1 MDHDKHFHSFTQGI
15 HHAFSHVVITL
26 LAVGIAFSLPVVAK
40 YILFYWWPKVE
51 DNSQLL
57 MITEI
62 SFATVLVL
70 LFNISK
76 IAWDGRR
83 SMHMNKIASLV
94 YAREGHGWMSRWKE
108 RDMRKKI
115 ASARDVYIMSITGDT
130 FSSENSELQKPLEL
144 AYEIRVMLAN
154 PYGKGVASRA
164 QSLDDPEAMLQAFRQ
179 ETEVSIAYLR
189 KLAAAGK
196 KVKLK
201 FYEEPPFW
209 KLVVTGE
216 YVWVQYC
223 HDGHEVKTQPE
234 YVFGL
239 QHDNPQRGFFAPFYK
254 HFLDQWK
261 DPRHPDFNFE
271 TSELIYRNGDGN
283 EIDRVSFPP
292 DMELAPSQ
300 PGSSPVAALGS
311 ET

>member
-1 MDHDKHFHSFTQGI
+1 MDHNKHFHSFAEGI
-15 HHAFSHVVITL
+15 HHAFAHVVITL
-26 LAVGIAFSLPVVAK
+26 LAVGIAFSLPVVSK

-51 DNSQLL
+51 DNTQLL

-62 SFATVLVL
+62 GFATVLVL

-94 YAREGHGWMSRWKE
+94 YAREGRGWMSRRKE

-115 ASARDVYIMSITGDT
+115 ASARDIYIMSITGDT
-130 FSSENSELQKPLEL
+130 FSSENSELQKTLEL

-164 QSLDDPEAMLQAFRQ
+164 QSLDDPEAMLQAYRQ
-179 ETEVSIAYLR
+179 ETEMSIAYLR
-189 KLAAAGK
+189 KLAVVGK
-196 KVKLK
+196 KVKLR

-239 QHDNPQRGFFAPFYK
+239 QHGNPQRGFFAPFYK
-254 HFLDQWK
+254 YFLDQWN
-261 DPRHPDFNFE
+261 DPRHSEFNFE
-271 TSELIYRNGDGN
+271 TNELVYRNGDGN
-283 EIDRVSFPP
+283 EIRRVTFS
-292 DMELAPSQ
+292 SQ
-300 PGSSPVAALGS
+300 AEVGVPAGILG
-311 ET
+311 

>member
-1 MDHDKHFHSFTQGI
+1 MDHNKHFHSFAEGI
-15 HHAFSHVVITL
+15 HHAFAHVVITL
-26 LAVGIAFSLPVVAK
+26 LAVGIAFSLPVVSK

-51 DNSQLL
+51 DNTQLL

-62 SFATVLVL
+62 GFATVLVL

-94 YAREGHGWMSRWKE
+94 YAREGRGWMSRRKE

-115 ASARDVYIMSITGDT
+115 ASARDIYIMSITGDT
-130 FSSENSELQKPLEL
+130 FSSENSELQKTLEL

-164 QSLDDPEAMLQAFRQ
+164 QSLDDPEAMLQAYRQ
-179 ETEVSIAYLR
+179 ETEMSIAYLR
-189 KLAAAGK
+189 KLAVIGK
-196 KVKLK
+196 KVKLR

-239 QHDNPQRGFFAPFYK
+239 QHGNPQRGFFAPFYK
-254 HFLDQWK
+254 YFLDQWN
-261 DPRHPDFNFE
+261 DPRHSEFNFE
-271 TSELIYRNGDGN
+271 TNELVYRNGDGN
-283 EIDRVSFPP
+283 EIRRVTFS
-292 DMELAPSQ
+292 SQ
-300 PGSSPVAALGS
+300 AEVGVPAGILG
-311 ET
+311 

>member
-1 MDHDKHFHSFTQGI
+1 MDHNKHFHSFAQGI

-26 LAVGIAFSLPVVAK
+26 LAVGIAFSLPVVAQ
-40 YILFYWWPKVE
+40 YILFNWWPKVE

-62 SFATVLVL
+62 GFATVLVL

-83 SMHMNKIASLV
+83 SMRMNKVASLV
-94 YAREGHGWMSRWKE
+94 YAREGRGWMSRWKE
-108 RDMRKKI
+108 RGMRKKI
-115 ASARDVYIMSITGDT
+115 ASARDVYIMSITGYDT
-130 FSSENSELQKPLEL
+130 FSSENSDLQKELEL

-164 QSLDDPEAMLQAFRQ
+164 QSLDDPEAMLQTYRQ

-201 FYEEPPFW
+201 FYEAPPFW

-239 QHDNPQRGFFAPFYK
+239 QHGNPQRGFFAPFYK
-254 HFLDQWK
+254 YFLDQWN
-261 DPRHPDFNFE
+261 DPRHAEFNFE
-271 TSELIYRNGDGN
+271 TNELVLRNGEGN
-283 EIDRVSFPP
+283 EIQRTVFPP
-292 DMELAPSQ
+292 QVEESWVGNGWASGLVVNA
-300 PGSSPVAALGS
+300 
-311 ET
+311 

>member
-40 YILFYWWPKVE
+40 YILYYWWPKVE

-62 SFATVLVL
+62 GFATVLVL

-83 SMHMNKIASLV
+83 SMHMNRIASLV
-94 YAREGHGWMSRWKE
+94 YAREGRGWISRWKE

-115 ASARDVYIMSITGDT
+115 ASARDIYIMSITGDT

-154 PYGKGVASRA
+154 PYGKGIASRA
-164 QSLDDPEAMLQAFRQ
+164 QSLDDPEAMLQTFRQ
-179 ETEVSIAYLR
+179 ETEVSVAYLR

-261 DPRHPDFNFE
+261 DPHHPDFNFE
-271 TSELIYRNGDGN
+271 TNELIYRNGDGN
-283 EIDRVSFPP
+283 EIDRASFPLS
-292 DMELAPSQ
+292 MELVPTQPNFSQ
-300 PGSSPVAALGS
+300 LVPLGS

>member
-1 MDHDKHFHSFTQGI
+1 MDHNKHFHSFAQGI

-62 SFATVLVL
+62 GFATVLVL

-83 SMHMNKIASLV
+83 SMRMNKVASLV
-94 YAREGHGWMSRWKE
+94 YAREGRGWMSRWKE
-108 RDMRKKI
+108 RGMRKKI

-130 FSSENSELQKPLEL
+130 FSSENSDLQKTLEL

-154 PYGKGVASRA
+154 PYGKGIASRA
-164 QSLDDPEAMLQAFRQ
+164 QSLDAPEAILQAYRQ
-179 ETEVSIAYLR
+179 ETEASIAYLR

-239 QHDNPQRGFFAPFYK
+239 QHGNPQRGFFAPFYK
-254 HFLDQWK
+254 YFLDQWN
-261 DPRHPDFNFE
+261 DPRHAEFNFE
-271 TSELIYRNGDGN
+271 TSELVLRNGEGN
-283 EIDRVSFPP
+283 EIQRSVFPP
-292 DMELAPSQ
+292 QGEESWVGNGWESGLVVN
-300 PGSSPVAALGS
+300 G
-311 ET
+311 